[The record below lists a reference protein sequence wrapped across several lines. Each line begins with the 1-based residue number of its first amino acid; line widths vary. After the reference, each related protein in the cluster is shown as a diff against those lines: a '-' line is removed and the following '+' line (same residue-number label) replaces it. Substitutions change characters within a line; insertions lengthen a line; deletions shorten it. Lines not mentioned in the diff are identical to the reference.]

1 MASFIFCRKC
11 GLFWPGSVDDYR
23 ECKECGSQNLKQVNS
38 EWLCE
43 EEEVEG

>member
-23 ECKECGSQNLKQVNS
+23 ECKDCGSNNLKQVDS
-38 EWLCE
+38 EWLYTSE
-43 EEEVEG
+43 TPES